1 MNVYEAS
8 FDMFQ
13 DNPFLGI
20 GLGNLNF
27 REIYGL
33 YMKTGFDALGTYC
46 VPLEIAVEGGI
57 FALIAFLT
65 MIIYGAYK
73 AVKFILDKQ
82 TPDAARVILFCGLIA
97 IFGTMA
103 HGMFD
108 TVWFRPQLQI
118 IFWINIAILNTYI
131 ISQNTAPQGNL
142 RVVK

>member
-8 FDMFQ
+8 FEMFK

-57 FALIAFLT
+57 FALCMFLLL
-65 MIIYGAYK
+65 IIYAVYK
-73 AVKFILDKQ
+73 GFNLALDK
-82 TPDAARVILFCGLIA
+82 DMSVSIRIIIFCVLLT

-118 IFWINIAILNTYI
+118 IFWINIAILNSYI
-131 ISQNTAPQGNL
+131 LSTKL
-142 RVVK
+142 RIVRR